1 MKHRLTLESALW
13 ITVAAVAVLF
23 RMIHLSQPGLNDSE
37 AQVALQAASLAGG
50 STVLAA
56 SHPLYVLLT
65 GAMFALL
72 GPTTFLA
79 RLLPALA
86 GAGIAGV
93 LYLGRKYLGRQVS
106 LLAAFLAAVD
116 PGFVAASRQADS
128 PMPGMLLLFL
138 FLVLFL
144 NRKHKLAGAVL
155 GLGLLS
161 GLHFW
166 QGFVLLAVTTGLYM
180 LITGRSFE
188 PWLAG
193 AKKLAAEFFLQKG
206 WISFLAVILL
216 VGTLMFT
223 FPGGAGEVL
232 AGLTAY
238 WQGWG
243 AAFKDSITQ
252 YVLLLP
258 SYELL
263 FVAAGIGY
271 GIHSILRGNRRSQF
285 LMLSF
290 LLALILT
297 LVYPARNVLD
307 MVWVVLPLLLLASD
321 AIYALVR
328 LSQDNWL
335 PSAGLGLAVAIL
347 VTFALYSGLLI
358 FTQGIGGQNMEI
370 RIISLVGALVVA
382 AILIILM
389 AWAWS
394 GPTGVAGLGMGL
406 LALGVCYTIGQ
417 SYRAAGLG
425 AFPEQE
431 LWRNSSRVVHPELL
445 VSTLESISAWNNGT
459 TNDTPIAVIDV
470 DSPSLHWEL
479 RNFKRTD
486 FYSAFPAGEN
496 PEIVITT
503 IQSSPA
509 SSFSYTGQDLEWNSN
524 AEWGSLTS
532 QEWLNWYLKRSL
544 PVVSKTVIVWGRTD
558 IMPVGQSG
566 TGELP

>member
-1 MKHRLTLESALW
+1 MKHRLTFETALW

-37 AQVALQAASLAGG
+37 AQLALQAASLAGG
-50 STVLAA
+50 SNT
-56 SHPLYVLLT
+56 STINHPLYVLVT
-65 GAMFALL
+65 GAMFSFL

-93 LYLGRKYLGRQVS
+93 LYLGRRYLGRQVS
-106 LLAAFLAAVD
+106 LLAAFMAAVD

-166 QGFVLLAVTTGLYM
+166 QGFVLLAVTTGLYI
-180 LITGRSFE
+180 LISGRSLG

-206 WISFLAVILL
+206 WISFLVIILL
-216 VGTLMFT
+216 VGTLIFT

-238 WQGWG
+238 VQGWG
-243 AAFKDSITQ
+243 AGFKDSITQ
-252 YVLLLP
+252 YVLLFP

-263 FVAAGIGY
+263 FVATGIGY
-271 GIHSILRGNRRSQF
+271 GIHSIIRGNRRSQF
-285 LMLSF
+285 LMMSF
-290 LLALILT
+290 
-297 LVYPARNVLD
+297 VLD
-307 MVWVVLPLLLLASD
+307 MVWVVLPLLLLTAD
-321 AIYALVR
+321 AINALVR

-347 VTFALYSGLLI
+347 VIFALYSGLLL
-358 FTQGIGGQNMEI
+358 FTQGIGGQNMEL

-394 GPTGVAGLGMGL
+394 GPTGIAGLGMGL
-406 LALGVCYTIGQ
+406 LALGFFYTIGQ
-417 SYRAAGLG
+417 SYRAAGLA

-431 LWRNSSRVVHPELL
+431 LWRNSSRIVHPELL
-445 VSTLESISAWNNGT
+445 ISTLESISAWNNGT
-459 TNDTPIAVIDV
+459 TNDTPIAVIDL

-479 RNFKRTD
+479 RNFKRTN
-486 FYSAFPAGEN
+486 YYPAFPAGDN
-496 PEIVITT
+496 PEIVITN

-509 SSFSYTGQDLEWNSN
+509 SSFSYTGQDLEWNSD

-532 QEWLNWYLKRSL
+532 QEWLNWYLKRSI

>member
-23 RMIHLSQPGLNDSE
+23 RMVHLSQPGLNDSE
-37 AQVALQAASLAGG
+37 AQIALQAASLAGG
-50 STVLAA
+50 STVSAA
-56 SHPLYVLLT
+56 THPLYVLVT
-65 GAMFALL
+65 GALFSFFGA
-72 GPTTFLA
+72 TTFLA
-79 RLLPALA
+79 RILPALA
-86 GAGIAGV
+86 GAGLVGV
-93 LYLGRKYLGRQVS
+93 LYLGRRHLGRQIS
-106 LLAAFLAAVD
+106 LLAALLTAVD

-128 PMPGMLLLFL
+128 PLPGMVLLFL
-138 FLVLFL
+138 FLVLL
-144 NRKHKLAGAVL
+144 LDRKHLMAGTVL
-155 GLGLLS
+155 GLGFLS

-166 QGFVLLAVTTGLYM
+166 QGIVYLAVSFGLYT
-180 LITGRSFE
+180 LISGRNTDT
-188 PWLAG
+188 WRVG
-193 AKKLAAEFFLQKG
+193 AKKTVTEFFQHKG
-206 WISFLAVILL
+206 WISFLGSILL

-223 FPGGAGEVL
+223 FPGGAGEFL

-243 AAFKDSITQ
+243 EAFRDPLVQ
-252 YVLLLP
+252 FVLLLP

-263 FVAAGIGY
+263 FAAAGIGY

-285 LMLSF
+285 LMLFF

-297 LVYPARNVLD
+297 LAYPARNVLD
-307 MVWVVLPLLLLASD
+307 MVWVVLPLLLLTAD
-321 AIYALVR
+321 AVYALWR
-328 LSQDNWL
+328 IAQSSWL

-347 VTFALYSGLLI
+347 VTFAFYSGLLL
-358 FTQGIGGQNMEI
+358 FTQGMGGQNMDI

-394 GPTGVAGLGMGL
+394 GSTGIAGLGMGL

-425 AFPEQE
+425 AFPERE
-431 LWRNSSRVVHPELL
+431 LWRNSSRIVHPELL
-445 VSTLESISAWNNGT
+445 VSTLESISSWNNGT
-459 TNDTPIAVIDV
+459 KNDTPIAVIDV
-470 DSPSLHWEL
+470 DNPSLRWEL
-479 RNFKRTD
+479 RNFHRLD
-486 FYSAFPAGEN
+486 FYSDFPTGDN
-496 PEIVITT
+496 PEIVITG

-509 SSFSYTGQDLEWNSN
+509 SPSSYTGQDLEWNSD

-532 QEWLNWYLKRSL
+532 QEWVNWYLKRSI
-544 PVVSKTVIVWGRTD
+544 PVISQAVIVWGRTD